1 MMKINKKINIL
12 IVRSVL
18 KGKDKTKVSSFAG
31 NPSIIPLSPPST
43 VGSFVVFLVR
53 SPNHF
58 S

>member
-1 MMKINKKINIL
+1 MKINKKINIL

-18 KGKDKTKVSSFAG
+18 KGKAKTKVSSFAG